1 MYVKPIITSN
11 SQRGQLTFRTLE
23 WLPKVCGTYKR
34 IQYSNRG
41 LFDSKP
47 RALSMTPAEDLT
59 LKQCPRDGLTWFQ
72 CYIHLFQVNW
82 PIYGYFQ
89 DHLTHPQSTAG
100 KTQIDEYLSFYQDFI
115 LRRETPL
122 SCSMLG
128 EWKTHWA
135 VICPF
140 SAQRSV
146 QAPCLGWALMD
157 ILRDLNQQGLDGRLA
172 VLWAFWGML
181 TYKTEHQCWMYCDFS
196 CSEMGNQQ
204 C

>member
-1 MYVKPIITSN
+1 MSSLLLPPIHREGNWPSEHWNDCPRSVAHRRESN
-11 SQRGQLTFRTLE
+11 
-23 WLPKVCGTYKR
+23 
-34 IQYSNRG
+34 IQTMACLIPNRV
-41 LFDSKP
+41 LF
-47 RALSMTPAEDLT
+47 LEDLT
-59 LKQCPRDGLTWFQ
+59 WKQCPRDGLTWFQ

-82 PIYGYFQ
+82 LIYGYFQ

-100 KTQIDEYLSFYQDFI
+100 KTQTDEYLSFYQDFI

-157 ILRDLNQQGLDGRLA
+157 ILRDLNQQGLDGRLD
-172 VLWAFWGML
+172 VFWAFGGML

-196 CSEMGNQQ
+196 CSEMGNQK